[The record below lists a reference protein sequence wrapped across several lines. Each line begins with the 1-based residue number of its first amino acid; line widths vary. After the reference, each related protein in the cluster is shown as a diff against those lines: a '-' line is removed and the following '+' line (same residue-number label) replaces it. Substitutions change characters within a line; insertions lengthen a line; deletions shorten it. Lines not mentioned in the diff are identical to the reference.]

1 MPIDARRPP
10 CSTATAGP
18 AGRNRGRGRSPRCGW
33 WRRNLEVHARLWGLD
48 TAGTKKRIAAVIE
61 PFGLGEV
68 IDRPVDSFSGGQRR
82 RLEIARSL
90 VSEPDVLFLDE
101 PTVGLDPRFRA
112 ELLAASRWRSCSSRR
127 PSAAPT
133 TT

>member
-1 MPIDARRPP
+1 MQHGDSWASRPN
-10 CSTATAGP
+10 S
-18 AGRNRGRGRSPRCGW
+18 RRGRSPRCGW